1 LLSTLPFGACKHTR
15 SLSQRLPNQVR
26 RMHLSFFGSATMT
39 SRSGLRVTGVVSGPL
54 PLHLLVS
61 MIWKAHLPFFWKTVQ
76 GSGVVFEETRNILFC
91 SLAELWMMSLTSLET
106 CCRAK
111 RSLTERLSR
120 LFSVVSVTPSA
131 GGCWVVFAS
140 TVGVIWC

>member
-1 LLSTLPFGACKHTR
+1 
-15 SLSQRLPNQVR
+15 
-26 RMHLSFFGSATMT
+26 MHLSFFGSATMT

-91 SLAELWMMSLTSLET
+91 CLRYTKRGRLLGRVCVHGWSDLVL
-106 CCRAK
+106 RG
-111 RSLTERLSR
+111 RSL
-120 LFSVVSVTPSA
+120 
-131 GGCWVVFAS
+131 W
-140 TVGVIWC
+140 